1 MTATHYDRLGVEALS
16 SLEEIRLAYLHKAR
30 ENHPDTLPTA
40 DPESRRRRE
49 QAMVAINAAWFVLRD
64 PDRRRLYDEDLERAA
79 RARAWELEEEELAA
93 EADEPYDWSNES
105 LVPPPEYGPH
115 GNPAA
120 AIARLYTI
128 VMVAVFIILSI
139 AFAYAVVRSGSVGVP
154 LPE

>member
-79 RARAWELEEEELAA
+79 RARAWELEEDELAA
-93 EADEPYDWSNES
+93 EPEPYDWSNES
-105 LVPPPEYGPH
+105 NVPPPEYGRH

-128 VMVAVFIILSI
+128 VMVAVFILLSI